1 MTTQKELIEH
11 LQKSFE
17 PDDLLAVAVWQTDDV
32 LTRAKERNMKITS
45 EQAEGIIR
53 QIDRRQ
59 DATLGISWDTIDC
72 YLDDL

>member
-1 MTTQKELIEH
+1 MTTVKDLIEH

-17 PDDLLAVAVWQTDDV
+17 PDDLLAVAVWQVNDV
-32 LTRAKERNMKITS
+32 LTRAKERNMKITT